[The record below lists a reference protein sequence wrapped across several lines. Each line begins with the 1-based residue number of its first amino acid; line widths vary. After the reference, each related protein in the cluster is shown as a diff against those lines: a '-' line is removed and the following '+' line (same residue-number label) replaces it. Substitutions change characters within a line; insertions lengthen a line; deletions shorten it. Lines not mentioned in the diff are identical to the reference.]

1 MDWQSEYSERNQ
13 INGYEKS
20 TGNSIQARTVGQ
32 PGRKPKGARNHA
44 TRAILKL
51 IEGGA
56 EEITIAVLDAAK
68 GGDMGAARFILERIA
83 PPLRERPVSI
93 DLPDID
99 SAAGVAEAQAAIL
112 QAVGSGELL
121 PGEGATLAGIVENRR
136 RAIETIELEL
146 RITALEE
153 KK

>member
-1 MDWQSEYSERNQ
+1 MATKKAPATAFKPGQS
-13 INGYEKS
+13 
-20 TGNSIQARTVGQ
+20 GNPAG
-32 PGRKPKGARNHA
+32 KPKGARNHA

-93 DLPDID
+93 DLPDIGT
-99 SAAGVAEAQAAIL
+99 AAGIAEAQAAIL